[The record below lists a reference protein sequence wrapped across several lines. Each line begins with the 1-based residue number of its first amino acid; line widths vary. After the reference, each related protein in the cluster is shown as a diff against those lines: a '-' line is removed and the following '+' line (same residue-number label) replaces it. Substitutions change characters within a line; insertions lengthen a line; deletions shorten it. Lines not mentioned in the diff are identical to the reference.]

1 MFMWLSKSCSSAA
14 RKFICWWFFKQ
25 LQWHWTVF
33 KVLWKIKK
41 GLPDANLHL
50 CKWVTNDSLVQ
61 NVIDDKGNKSEGTPR
76 SN

>member
-1 MFMWLSKSCSSAA
+1 M
-14 RKFICWWFFKQ
+14 
-25 LQWHWTVF
+25 
-33 KVLWKIKK
+33 WKIKK

-61 NVIDDKGNKSEGTPR
+61 NVIDDKGNKSEGTPK